1 MDTSHEVPAFEC
13 ATDEF
18 GTRASVSAP
27 SNTDGLNPT
36 IAILV
41 ALWYSFTAAAA
52 MSRGFAFLYER
63 GQNDYYLAQNLMW
76 TAGIGIGIA
85 LAVSLVRNS
94 HFTVGAISS
103 VIMLGLLLS
112 LLLLGPSNEVAD
124 VSLFGFR
131 PSGNQ
136 FLIGIAI
143 LTLISGLLGTVAG
156 SALRADESLADPL
169 LGIRHHHWFWLWLA
183 LYAWVVILPTGVY
196 YLWLEVI
203 STGYVLI
210 HPSLWFND
218 AWTEGWTLTFGFA
231 GFAAAFYGIDLS
243 IRNVSAKCSSNVRTR
258 KRVLLFLLGTL
269 ILAGPVANVLFRIA
283 ISSLQHLPDGITANP
298 WWILR

>member
-103 VIMLGLLLS
+103 VIMSGLLLS

-143 LTLISGLLGTVAG
+143 RTVAG